1 MQNNPLM
8 HHSIIMLLMK
18 ALRAA
23 LNVQRVQ
30 QCVRFRARI
39 QTIQVQNN
47 QVQICLLY
55 TSLLGAVKE
64 FKSIIDADLYFFGS
78 VYYILIEGKIIDTS
92 RKDELISD
100 INSFIENLKAD
111 DNYTK
116 SPNDLSKLR
125 NRIEKSISLYK
136 GYVK

>member
-1 MQNNPLM
+1 M
-8 HHSIIMLLMK
+8 
-18 ALRAA
+18 
-23 LNVQRVQ
+23 
-30 QCVRFRARI
+30 
-39 QTIQVQNN
+39 
-47 QVQICLLY
+47 
-55 TSLLGAVKE
+55 LGAVKE